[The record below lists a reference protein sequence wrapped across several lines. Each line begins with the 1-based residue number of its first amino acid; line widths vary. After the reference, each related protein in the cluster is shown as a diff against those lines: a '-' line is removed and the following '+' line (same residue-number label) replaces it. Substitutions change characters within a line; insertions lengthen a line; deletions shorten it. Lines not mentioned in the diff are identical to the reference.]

1 MGIIYPFLLSFYFY
15 VSFSLN
21 ACPAVLSPCSL
32 TRVVYTLFHFECV
45 CRLLLDISLLQLLQ
59 RNAQL
64 LSDTLS
70 LSLSSLRAS
79 AKCYCSL

>member
-15 VSFSLN
+15 VSFPLN

-32 TRVVYTLFHFECV
+32 TRVVYSLFHLECV
-45 CRLLLDISLLQLLQ
+45 CHLLLAILLLQLLQ
-59 RNAQL
+59 HNAQL

-70 LSLSSLRAS
+70 LSFLSQS
-79 AKCYCSL
+79 